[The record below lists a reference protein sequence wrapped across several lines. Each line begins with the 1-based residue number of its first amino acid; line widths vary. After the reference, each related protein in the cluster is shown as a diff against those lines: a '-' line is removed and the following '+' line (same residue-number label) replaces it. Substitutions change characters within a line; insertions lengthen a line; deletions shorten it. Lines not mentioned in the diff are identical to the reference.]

1 MANVE
6 IMRGQRTVATGRRKG
21 SDEWRNA
28 SRVVD
33 LEQKAVLT
41 YTTSEHTHTHPADAI
56 GDLIISANSLPASV
70 RPRWEEPLPPAGM
83 CVEVPNHKA

>member
-6 IMRGQRTVATGRRKG
+6 IMRGQRTVATGLRKG

-33 LEQKAVLT
+33 REQKAVLT
-41 YTTSEHTHTHPADAI
+41 LQATLTHPHT
-56 GDLIISANSLPASV
+56 LQVQSVISSYTQIVYPC
-70 RPRWEEPLPPAGM
+70 RPLV
-83 CVEVPNHKA
+83 CVSKWPNHKA